1 MVYLLDTHSAVVAF
15 CYSNYQNVTYPSEP
29 RRLCAYGR
37 ERGLFRLRTVHC
49 ARLWRKAPW
58 YLKSTPSREG
68 CFESPWS
75 FLVLL
80 LDNVKDTGR
89 HDIEMELGKL
99 FGDICSTGQA
109 TKASTHGKLAGGL
122 EWLEALR
129 AFMPRRR
136 KSFLHFLLHLPQGN
150 SARFHSSTFTL
161 TMSLRLLAKLNAL
174 PTASNAL
181 SVCRSQR
188 FYSTPLTKQYENI
201 HVTSPKPGVGLG
213 MLPTGGAL
221 PMRPL
226 TDVSTC
232 SQSL

>member
-1 MVYLLDTHSAVVAF
+1 MI
-15 CYSNYQNVTYPSEP
+15 
-29 RRLCAYGR
+29 
-37 ERGLFRLRTVHC
+37 LRCNGV
-49 ARLWRKAPW
+49 
-58 YLKSTPSREG
+58 
-68 CFESPWS
+68 
-75 FLVLL
+75 
-80 LDNVKDTGR
+80 
-89 HDIEMELGKL
+89 KL

-109 TKASTHGKLAGGL
+109 TKASTLGKLAGGL

-136 KSFLHFLLHLPQGN
+136 KSFLHSLYTYHKVT
-150 SARFHSSTFTL
+150 ARVHSSTFAL

-174 PTASNAL
+174 PVASNAL

-213 MLPTGGAL
+213 MLPTEGAL

-226 TDVSTC
+226 TDMSAC